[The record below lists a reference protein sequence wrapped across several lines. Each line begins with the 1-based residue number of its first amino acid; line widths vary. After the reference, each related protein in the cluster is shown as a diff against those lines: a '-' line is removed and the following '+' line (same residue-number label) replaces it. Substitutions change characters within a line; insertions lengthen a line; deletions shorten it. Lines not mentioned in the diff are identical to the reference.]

1 MSESTA
7 GHASAVAAAPAPAG
21 RAATATP
28 ACVTFTPQSLFYAP
42 PSLDIEAAAAPA
54 RATPVAIDADL
65 VARIRRC
72 FVDTAHASAA
82 ESSVVQA
89 DPSRRSLEAARF
101 FFLHAQSN
109 GWTALDV
116 VVVRWADATPAMVL
130 VAGRPPAP
138 AAAAAALSPLSAGGP
153 DDRQAP
159 PYAVVFPT
167 LPDEALSLA
176 QLLRAADIGRRIG
189 AVLSRQASPRP
200 PNDAAVAALAATS
213 DAVVLRPS
221 MRFFLSEATGDGD
234 DGNGGRDGEVAV
246 CHASAGPHGVVTY
259 RIERET

>member
-101 FFLHAQSN
+101 FFLHAQS
-109 GWTALDV
+109 
-116 VVVRWADATPAMVL
+116 
-130 VAGRPPAP
+130 
-138 AAAAAALSPLSAGGP
+138 
-153 DDRQAP
+153 
-159 PYAVVFPT
+159 
-167 LPDEALSLA
+167 
-176 QLLRAADIGRRIG
+176 